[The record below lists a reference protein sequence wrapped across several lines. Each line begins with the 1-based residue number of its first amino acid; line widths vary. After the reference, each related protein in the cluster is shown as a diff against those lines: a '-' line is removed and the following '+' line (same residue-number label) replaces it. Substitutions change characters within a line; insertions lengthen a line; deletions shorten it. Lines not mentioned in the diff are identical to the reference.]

1 MNPYQRFIGIAF
13 QMLSTVL
20 AGVLLGYYLDDYF
33 NNEKRIWTIVCSL
46 SAVLFSLI
54 WVIRNI
60 PKE

>member
-20 AGVLLGYYLDDYF
+20 AGVLLGIYLDDYF
-33 NNEKRIWTIVCSL
+33 KNEKRILTIVCSL
-46 SAVLFSLI
+46 SSVLFSLI